1 MVLGVEG
8 ENIKDVDVKKINR
21 IWLKHYDEWVRHSI
35 EIPEI
40 PLFRLLEDSARKNP
54 DGTAVI
60 FFGKKISFKE
70 LDSLSNRLA
79 GFLESIG
86 IGKGDKIMLAVP
98 NLPHYIISY
107 YAVLKAGGI
116 VVQGNPI
123 YTEREF
129 RHIAENSEAKT
140 AIVFEPAFRNV
151 KPLFDDGTLNNV
163 IICRVEEYLPFPLNY
178 LFRLKKEKVKIPE
191 RRGIY
196 SWNECLDH
204 EELEKR
210 PEINPKEDVA
220 VFQYTGGTTGLPKA
234 AMLTHYN
241 LVANVYQTIEWIPER
256 GKGDIFLGVLPYFH
270 VFGMT
275 TSMNA
280 PIAVGA
286 KIILLPDPRDIKRII
301 QVIDKYRVTIFCGV
315 PTLFNAVM
323 NHPDLKKHDLTS
335 LKACISG
342 AAPLPVELKR
352 AFESETGAKLIE
364 GYGLSETSPVT
375 HGNPFYGLNKE
386 GSIGIPFP
394 ETYAVVI
401 DEEGKIL
408 PSGEIGE
415 LAILGPQVMK
425 GYYRMGSETKKA
437 LINGWLL
444 TGDMAKMDEDGYF
457 YIVDRK
463 KDVII
468 AGGYNIYPREVEEV
482 LYEHP
487 AVLEAAVI
495 GVPDKYRGET
505 VKAFIVLRDEY
516 REKVG
521 QEEIESFCRER
532 LAAYKVPRQIEFVD
546 ELPKSAVGKILRRV
560 LRENEVKK
568 TGYHG

>member
-8 ENIKDVDVKKINR
+8 ENIRDVDVSKINR
-21 IWLKHYDEWVRHSI
+21 VWLRYYDEWVRDSL

-40 PLFRLLEDSARKNP
+40 PLFSLLENSAKENP
-54 DGTAVI
+54 EKTAVV
-60 FFGKKISFKE
+60 FFGKEIRFGE
-70 LDSLSNRLA
+70 LDALSNRLA
-79 GFLESIG
+79 GFLRSIG
-86 IGKGDKIMLAVP
+86 IKKGDGVMLAMP
-98 NLPHYIISY
+98 NIPHYVISY

-116 VVQGNPI
+116 VVQANPI
-123 YTEREF
+123 YTEREL
-129 RHIAENSEAKT
+129 RHISENSEAKT
-140 AIVFEPAFRNV
+140 AIIFEPVFNNLRGLLEDNTVENV
-151 KPLFDDGTLNNV
+151 V
-163 IICRVEEYLPFPLNY
+163 VCRVEEYLPFPLNFLY
-178 LFRLKKEKVKIPE
+178 RLKKEKVRIPNDS
-191 RRGIY
+191 RIH
-196 SWNECLDH
+196 SWKDALSH
-204 EELEKR
+204 EELKER
-210 PEINPKEDVA
+210 PEINPREDVA
-220 VFQYTGGTTGLPKA
+220 VFQYTGGTTGFPKA

-286 KIILLPDPRDIKRII
+286 KIIMLPDPRDIKRII
-301 QVIDKYRVTIFCGV
+301 QAIDKYRVTIFCGV

-352 AFESETGAKLIE
+352 AFEAETGAKLIE

-408 PSGEIGE
+408 PAGEIGE
-415 LAILGPQVMK
+415 LAIYGPQVMK
-425 GYYRMGSETKKA
+425 GYYRMEEETKKT
-437 LINGWLL
+437 LVNGWLL
-444 TGDMAKMDEDGYF
+444 TGDMARMDGDGYF

-487 AVLEAAVI
+487 AVLECAVI

-505 VKAFIVLRDEY
+505 VKAFIVLREEYKGKVDE
-516 REKVG
+516 R
-521 QEEIESFCRER
+521 EIEEFCRER
-532 LAAYKVPRQIEFVD
+532 LAAYKVPRIIEFVD

-560 LRENEVKK
+560 LREREIRKIQES
-568 TGYHG
+568 